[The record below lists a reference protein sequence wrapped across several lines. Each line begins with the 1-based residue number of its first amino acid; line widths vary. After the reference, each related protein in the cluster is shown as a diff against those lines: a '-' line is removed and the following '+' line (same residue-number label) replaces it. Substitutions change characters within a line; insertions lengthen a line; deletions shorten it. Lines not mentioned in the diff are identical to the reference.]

1 MEIVNRV
8 ASSSLVTVDLEDY
21 YHQGE
26 RVVFDIKDWLFQE
39 MILKEK
45 DFRAYVREN
54 DWSQYRG
61 KNVALMCSVDA
72 IIPAWAYMLIATK
85 LMEANTVVLGDLQQ
99 LEVSLFQDALNKI
112 DLNALKDAK
121 VVVKGCGDLPVPDA
135 AYVQITHLLAP
146 FVSSLMYGA
155 PCSTVP
161 VYKAPKK
168 K

>member
-8 ASSSLVTVDLEDY
+8 ASSSLITIDLEDY

-26 RVVFDIKDWLFQE
+26 RIVLDIKDWLFQE

-45 DFRAYVREN
+45 DFRAYVREH
-54 DWSQYRG
+54 DWSQYLG
-61 KNVALMCSVDA
+61 KNIALICSVDA
-72 IIPAWAYMLIATK
+72 IIPAWAYMLITTK
-85 LMEANTVVLGDLQQ
+85 LKEANKVVLGDLQQ
-99 LEVSLFQDALNKI
+99 LEASLFQDALSQI
-112 DLNALKDAK
+112 DLEILKEAK

-135 AYVQITHLLAP
+135 AYIQITHLLAP
-146 FVSSLMYGA
+146 VVSSLMYGE